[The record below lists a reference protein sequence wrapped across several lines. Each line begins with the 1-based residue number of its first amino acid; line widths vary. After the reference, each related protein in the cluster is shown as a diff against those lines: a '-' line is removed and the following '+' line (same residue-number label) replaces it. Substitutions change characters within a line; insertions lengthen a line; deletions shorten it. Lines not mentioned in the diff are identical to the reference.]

1 MCIRDSVLGA
11 QTEQNTADASQ
22 VGKILSST
30 PAAGENVPAG
40 TAVAVVVGKQQTTVA
55 VPDVVGQDAD
65 DAKRELEDAGFTVR
79 STSVDGGNEGEVA
92 STDPAAGTQ
101 AAAKS
106 TVTLRVFSGDSNS
119 VDMPDVRGERFE
131 QAQATLAGEGFSNIR
146 LRQESTNDPSE
157 LGRVLDQSPSP
168 GRSVSTDDQITLT
181 VGTPSGSGSSSS
193 ETPSN

>member
-1 MCIRDSVLGA
+1 M
-11 QTEQNTADASQ
+11 
-22 VGKILSST
+22 
-30 PAAGENVPAG
+30 PAG

-106 TVTLRVFSGDSNS
+106 TVTMRVFSGDSNS

-146 LRQESTNDPSE
+146 VQSGVHERPQRGRAGCSTSRRHPA
-157 LGRVLDQSPSP
+157 GASPRTT
-168 GRSVSTDDQITLT
+168 RSRSR
-181 VGTPSGSGSSSS
+181 SGS
-193 ETPSN
+193 TVRQWQPQPRRPRRR